1 MNSNRTQ
8 HVATF
13 RFSDSDISEIDRL
26 KAEGFQFATV
36 TMRDKR
42 GYERAFKIW
51 MPPQSDAV
59 PNVGNKGTTSE
70 QAGTNLPADGGAE
83 HG

>member
-1 MNSNRTQ
+1 MNSNNRTQ

-13 RFSDSDISEIDRL
+13 KFSDSDISEIDRL

-51 MPPQSDAV
+51 MPPQSDAA
-59 PNVGNKGTTSE
+59 TE
-70 QAGTNLPADGGAE
+70 QNNG
-83 HG
+83 